1 MKDQVLHSSDD
12 QRARG
17 YAAQIHRLNDE
28 PVPDDPKPKWRRR
41 VVAGTI
47 IGSIG
52 YLLASWFFE
61 QQLHKPKIERA
72 KSRSGHTQK

>member
-12 QRARG
+12 KRARG
-17 YAAQIHRLNDE
+17 YAAQIHRLNLE
-28 PVPDDPKPKWRRR
+28 PVPDEPQPKWRRR
-41 VVAGTI
+41 FVAGMI

-52 YLLASWFFE
+52 YLLASCFFE

-72 KSRSGHTQK
+72 KFRSGHTQK